1 MATYNNMVGRTEAA
15 ALIRPEEANEIIA
28 NVAEKS
34 TFLKMARKLP
44 NMASSVREYPVQLTE
59 PIAGFVDGD
68 TGLKITTNMSWEKT
82 SLKAAEVAAIIP
94 VPDNVAADSDFDIF
108 GQLRPQLE
116 AAAAKVIDAAV
127 FFGTGKP
134 SEWPNGIVP
143 AATAAGNIV
152 YAGASEKMYD
162 NIFGVDGLIAKVE
175 EDGYF
180 VDGIV
185 ASVKTR
191 AKLRG
196 LKDTTERPL
205 FVQNMQSA
213 TPYLLNG
220 VRMEFPRNGS
230 FNADTTQM
238 IAGDFQQAVYAFRQ
252 DVTFDIFDSGVISD
266 DDGKVILN
274 LMQNDMKAIRMVM
287 RLGWQIFNPVN
298 GLNLVT
304 AQRYP
309 FAVYSTAASA
319 GGD

>member
-1 MATYNNMVGRTEAA
+1 MATYNAMTGRTEAS

-28 NVAEKS
+28 NVAEQS
-34 TFLKMARKLP
+34 TFLKMARRLP
-44 NMASSVREYPVQLTE
+44 NMSSTTREYPVQMTE
-59 PIAGFVDGD
+59 PIAGFIDGD
-68 TGLKITTNMSWEKT
+68 AGLKPVTNMKWGKT
-82 SLKAAEVAAIIP
+82 VITAEEVAAIIP

-116 AAAAKVIDAAV
+116 AAAAKVIDAAT
-127 FFGTGKP
+127 FFNVNKP
-134 SEWPNGIVP
+134 TSWPDGIVT

-152 YAGASEKMYD
+152 YTGSTEDMYK

-185 ASVKTR
+185 AAVKTR
-191 AKLRG
+191 AKLRDLRDG
-196 LKDTTERPL
+196 NKRPIFL
-205 FVQNMQSA
+205 ENMQNA
-213 TPYLLNG
+213 TQYTLG
-220 VRMEFPRNGS
+220 GIRMEFPRNGS
-230 FNADTTQM
+230 FNAETAQM

-252 DVTFDIFDSGVISD
+252 DVTFDVFDSGVISD
-266 DDGKVILN
+266 ADGKVIYN

-287 RLGWQIFNPVN
+287 RLGWQVFNPVN
-298 GLNLVT
+298 GLNSTT

-309 FAVYSTAASA
+309 FAVYSTATSA